1 MTTLVVHP
9 KTLAQEKAVKAV
21 LEAMDIAFD
30 KIEAGSD
37 SEEVCILPPHVIDAI
52 KISEE
57 EFKNGKFYTNDEVKN
72 ELRGYL

>member
-9 KTLAQEKAVKAV
+9 KTLAQEKAVEAV
-21 LEAMDIAFD
+21 LRALDIAFD
-30 KIEAGSD
+30 KIEASSD

-57 EFKNGKFYTNDEVKN
+57 EFKNGKFYSYQEVKD
-72 ELRGYL
+72 LIQKR